1 MFWRGGTRMISLPYS
16 VALSFPFQLV
26 YGRFGLVPSGVRQM
40 KKLLILL
47 LSICA
52 LVLAQFPARAQGVSF
67 GIPLPFPFLFYN
79 FGPTYYSQPYYGGYY
94 GRPYY
99 GGYYGR
105 PYYARPYYY
114 RRAYYYGGYRP
125 RYYGPGW

>member
-1 MFWRGGTRMISLPYS
+1 
-16 VALSFPFQLV
+16 
-26 YGRFGLVPSGVRQM
+26 M

-52 LVLAQFPARAQGVSF
+52 LVFAQFPARAQGVSF

-94 GRPYY
+94 ARPSHP
-99 GGYYGR
+99 GEYGR
-105 PYYARPYYY
+105 PYYARPYYF
-114 RRAYYYGGYRP
+114 RRAYYSLGGSPHSYRSP
-125 RYYGPGW
+125 CCNAAWSAAAF